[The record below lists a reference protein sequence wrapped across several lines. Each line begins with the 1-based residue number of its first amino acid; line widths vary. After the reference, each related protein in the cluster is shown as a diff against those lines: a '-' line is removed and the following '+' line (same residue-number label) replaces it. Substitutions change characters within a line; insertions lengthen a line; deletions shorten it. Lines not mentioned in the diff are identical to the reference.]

1 MRKLQENPEDS
12 DAKKL
17 MFNTQ
22 KDVSFFLKLNFFLC
36 LIEFLFQMSAWATS
50 KFTPGQFTGS
60 TGANI
65 LTVKELAS
73 GFQSWAKKVSKCKLS
88 IDLSSL
94 ICNYFV

>member
-36 LIEFLFQMSAWATS
+36 LIEFLF
-50 KFTPGQFTGS
+50 
-60 TGANI
+60 
-65 LTVKELAS
+65 
-73 GFQSWAKKVSKCKLS
+73 
-88 IDLSSL
+88 
-94 ICNYFV
+94 